1 MIRLLSNLFRK
12 ELPKPLGRWNTT
24 DNPFIKADYAN
35 MDSCGD
41 VLCGTPNHFTKPK
54 TAKTTKTTNNKTSLD
69 KYYEKQ
75 PDHSYSKFCYQNPRA
90 SRIERINKL
99 TEFLHKTR

>member
-41 VLCGTPNHFTKPK
+41 VLCGNPNHFTK
-54 TAKTTKTTNNKTSLD
+54 TKTTKKTSLD

-75 PDHSYSKFCYQNPRA
+75 PDHSYSKFCYQTPQA
-90 SRIERINKL
+90 SRIERLNKL